1 MAKYCGKIGYAVSE
15 ETSPGVWEEKIT
27 EREYYGELIKNTRKL
42 VNGENLN
49 DDITVAND
57 VSIVADPF
65 AMEHFY
71 QIRYA
76 VLYSVKWKVS
86 DVEVKS
92 PRLILRLGGV
102 YNG

>member
-42 VNGENLN
+42 ASGENLN

-76 VLYSVKWKVS
+76 VIYSVKWKVS

>member
-42 VNGENLN
+42 ANGENLN

-57 VSIVADPF
+57 VSIVVDPF

>member
-1 MAKYCGKIGYAVSE
+1 MAKYYGKIGYAVSE
-15 ETSPGVWEEKIT
+15 ETSPGVWEERIA

-42 VNGENLN
+42 ANGENLN

-76 VLYSVKWKVS
+76 TLYSVKWKVS

-92 PRLILRLGGV
+92 PRLVLRLGGV

>member
-42 VNGENLN
+42 ASGENLN

-65 AMEHFY
+65 VMEHFY

-102 YNG
+102 HNG

>member
-42 VNGENLN
+42 ANGENLN

-65 AMEHFY
+65 AMEHFN

-76 VLYSVKWKVS
+76 VLYSDKWKVS

>member
-27 EREYYGELIKNTRKL
+27 ELEYYGELIKNTRKL
-42 VNGENLN
+42 ANGENLN

>member
-15 ETSPGVWEEKIT
+15 ETSPGVWKEKIT

-42 VNGENLN
+42 ANGENLN

>member
-1 MAKYCGKIGYAVSE
+1 MARYYGKIGYAVSK
-15 ETSPGVWEEKIT
+15 ETSPGVWEEEIR
-27 EREYYGELIKNTRKL
+27 EREYYGELIKNTRRL
-42 VNGENLN
+42 ANEENLH

-76 VLYSVKWKVS
+76 VLYNVKWKVS
-86 DVEVKS
+86 EVEVKT

>member
-1 MAKYCGKIGYAVSE
+1 MSKFYGAIGYSVTE
-15 ETSPGVWEEKIT
+15 EIRPGVWGEKIT
-27 EREYYGELIKNTRKL
+27 GRDYYGDVIRNTRQYQSSD
-42 VNGENLN
+42 NLN
-49 DDITVAND
+49 DNLNVSNEF
-57 VSIVADPF
+57 SIVADPF
-65 AMEHFY
+65 VMEHFY

-102 YNG
+102 HNG

>member
-42 VNGENLN
+42 ASGENLN

-57 VSIVADPF
+57 VSIVADPVCHGAF
-65 AMEHFY
+65 LSNTLCRALQRQMESKRCRS
-71 QIRYA
+71 Q
-76 VLYSVKWKVS
+76 
-86 DVEVKS
+86 KS
-92 PRLILRLGGV
+92 ATDSQTGRRV
-102 YNG
+102 

>member
-1 MAKYCGKIGYAVSE
+1 MARYYGKIGYAVSK
-15 ETSPGVWEEKIT
+15 ETSPGVWKEEIR

-42 VNGENLN
+42 TSGENLH

-76 VLYSVKWKVS
+76 VLYNVKWKVS
-86 DVEVKS
+86 EVEVKT

>member
-1 MAKYCGKIGYAVSE
+1 MAKYCGKIGYAVSG

-42 VNGENLN
+42 ASGENLN

-102 YNG
+102 HNG

>member
-42 VNGENLN
+42 ANGENLN

-65 AMEHFY
+65 VMEHFY

>member
-1 MAKYCGKIGYAVSE
+1 MAKYCGKIGYAVSK

-42 VNGENLN
+42 ANGENLN

>member
-1 MAKYCGKIGYAVSE
+1 MARYYGKIGYAVSKE
-15 ETSPGVWEEKIT
+15 ISPGVWEEEIR
-27 EREYYGELIKNTRKL
+27 EREYYGELIKNTRRL
-42 VNGENLN
+42 ASGENLH

-76 VLYSVKWKVS
+76 VLYNVKWKVS
-86 DVEVKS
+86 EVEVKT

>member
-15 ETSPGVWEEKIT
+15 ETSPGVWEEKIA
-27 EREYYGELIKNTRKL
+27 EREYYGELVKNTRKL
-42 VNGENLN
+42 ASGENLN
-49 DDITVAND
+49 DNITVAND
-57 VSIVADPF
+57 ISIVADAF

-71 QIRYA
+71 QIRY
-76 VLYSVKWKVS
+76 VTLYGSKWKVS